1 MKNNISPDLD
11 ELARMGRGGDT
22 EIGHLTEG
30 ELVVPVAILARFPE
44 ARDALFGAFREA
56 GIDPDRYI
64 VGAAENSVNP
74 ETGVAEF
81 FSPGTDPG
89 SFGQG
94 NDKFGGPGRTGG
106 SFGQGNPRDTGQGND
121 PSDRNRSRS
130 GGGGGRMTLPLE
142 YADFILADGRRL
154 EDVLGKSF
162 FKRFGKKDKD
172 KDGKGA
178 AHARVL
184 AERQAQARRLNQTRS
199 ILTGARGVAGAANTA
214 KGRLSGG

>member
-1 MKNNISPDLD
+1 MKKDNGRDLD

-30 ELVVPVAILARFPE
+30 ELVVPVAILEQFPE
-44 ARDALFGAFREA
+44 LRGTLIQAFQMA
-56 GIDPDRYI
+56 GMDLDRYI
-64 VGAAENSVNP
+64 VGAEENSVNP
-74 ETGVAEF
+74 ETGVREF
-81 FSPGTDPG
+81 APHSE
-89 SFGQG
+89 
-94 NDKFGGPGRTGG
+94 GPGGLGSNDSYGG
-106 SFGQGNPRDTGQGND
+106 RGGENPRDTGQGND

-178 AHARVL
+178 ARARVL
-184 AERQAQARRLNQTRS
+184 AERQAQAKRLNQTRS

-214 KGRLSGG
+214 KGQLSGE